1 MTDKAPFLAAANR
14 VIRMY
19 EIRQHSVLERKSRH
33 CPAHSPSEIE
43 WAADRLL
50 DLALAAG
57 YAGST
62 ETITLRDAAE
72 YWKRYGKQPE
82 FFPETIEA

>member
-1 MTDKAPFLAAANR
+1 MNAPFFAAANR
-14 VIRMY
+14 VLRMY
-19 EIRQHSVLERKSRH
+19 EIRQQHSSRR

-57 YAGST
+57 YAGSN
-62 ETITLRDAAE
+62 ETIKLRDAAE
-72 YWKRYGKQPE
+72 SWKRYGKQPD

>member
-1 MTDKAPFLAAANR
+1 MTTQAPFFAAANR

-19 EIRQHSVLERKSRH
+19 EIRQQHASRR

-57 YAGST
+57 YASSP

-72 YWKRYGKQPE
+72 YWKRYGKQPD

>member
-1 MTDKAPFLAAANR
+1 MTDKAPFLTAANR

-19 EIRQHSVLERKSRH
+19 EIRQQHSSRR

-62 ETITLRDAAE
+62 ETITLRDVAE

>member
-1 MTDKAPFLAAANR
+1 MNAPFYTAANR

-19 EIRQHSVLERKSRH
+19 EIRQQQASRRV
-33 CPAHSPSEIE
+33 PAHSQCEIE

-57 YAGST
+57 YAASN
-62 ETITLRDAAE
+62 EAIKLRDVAE
-72 YWKRYGKQPE
+72 NWKRYGKQPE
-82 FFPETIEA
+82 FFPEVIEEVSPSWK

>member
-1 MTDKAPFLAAANR
+1 MTDKAPFLTAANR

-19 EIRQHSVLERKSRH
+19 EIRQQHSSRR

>member
-1 MTDKAPFLAAANR
+1 MNAPFYAAANR

-19 EIRQHSVLERKSRH
+19 EMRQQHAS
-33 CPAHSPSEIE
+33 PAHSPSEIE

-57 YAGST
+57 YAASN
-62 ETITLRDAAE
+62 EAIKLRDRAVI
-72 YWKRYGKQPE
+72 WKRCGTQPE
-82 FFPETIEA
+82 FFPEVIEEVSPTWK